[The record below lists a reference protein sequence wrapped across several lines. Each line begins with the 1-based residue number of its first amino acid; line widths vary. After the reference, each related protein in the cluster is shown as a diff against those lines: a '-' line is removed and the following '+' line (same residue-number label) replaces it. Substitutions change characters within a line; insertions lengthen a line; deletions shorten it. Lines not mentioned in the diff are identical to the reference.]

1 MIKRLFDVVVSAALL
16 VVLSPILAV
25 IAAAVKRDSPGSV
38 LFRQERVG
46 RHGML
51 FRIRKYRTMR
61 TEVSGMM
68 ITVEHDPRVTK
79 IGRVLRQRKLD
90 ELPQLID
97 VLLGTMSLVGPR
109 PEIPQYVDL
118 WPTELRNFVLSVRP
132 GITDPVSLWLRNES
146 LQLSRVQDPER
157 YYTEILLPQKV
168 ALYADYVKR
177 RSMTG
182 DLRILYRTVLSV
194 VRD

>member
-16 VVLSPILAV
+16 VVLSPLLAV
-25 IAAAVKRDSPGSV
+25 IAVAVKRDSPGSV
-38 LFRQERVG
+38 LFRQQRVG
-46 RHGML
+46 RHGMP

-61 TEVSGMM
+61 TEVSGVM
-68 ITVEHDPRVTK
+68 ITVEHDPRVTEV
-79 IGRVLRQRKLD
+79 GRLLRRRKLD

-97 VLLGTMSLVGPR
+97 VFLGTMSLVGPR
-109 PEIPQYVDL
+109 PEVPQYVDL
-118 WPTELRNFVLSVRP
+118 WPRELHDVILSVRP
-132 GITDPVSLWLRNES
+132 GVTDPASIWLRNES
-146 LQLSRVQDPER
+146 LHLSTVQDPER

-168 ALYADYVKR
+168 ALYADYVKS